1 MPTLSC
7 LNAFLTP
14 FPIFQAKHYHQSTAH
29 TSVPTILERCHKK
42 LLPVSVGWNLFVPYK
57 TKIYNNSQSVSTNS
71 SSPSTYFMHHHH
83 LCQSEM
89 KRVDSPL
96 ICCVQSKSASSMLA
110 SLSVCGHMCVWGC
123 VCKLSCVSV
132 LRQCQHMPCIMKEWR
147 AVSLLPHTGQRMQLQ
162 AGCSFTS
169 STTSKTWSKSCTS
182 SSPVSFPRPSGK
194 LITVLGLQLCLH
206 LCVP

>member
-14 FPIFQAKHYHQSTAH
+14 FPIFQAKDYHQSTAH

-162 AGCSFTS
+162 AA
-169 STTSKTWSKSCTS
+169 
-182 SSPVSFPRPSGK
+182 VSRHPPHLKRGVNFAQAVLQCPS
-194 LITVLGLQLCLH
+194 H
-206 LCVP
+206 VPQESW